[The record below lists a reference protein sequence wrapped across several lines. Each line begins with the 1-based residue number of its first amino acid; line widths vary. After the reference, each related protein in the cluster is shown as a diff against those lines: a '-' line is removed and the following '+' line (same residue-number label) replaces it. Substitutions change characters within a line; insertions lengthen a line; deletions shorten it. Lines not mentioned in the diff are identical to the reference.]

1 MFHGAGLEFLDTEHL
16 FFEGLP
22 GRRKLGP
29 QSLHFLTKDH
39 SITQSFYKGPGLITQ
54 LNRFSFLQLIYPVA
68 EQCNVFKNY
77 NLLCY
82 YSCPDFSPF
91 APSTQHPSLPQA
103 ITPDCSCP
111 WVMCI
116 NSLSTQFPI
125 LYSTSQW
132 LFCNCPFLLLSHL
145 TSSPIVSH
153 HPPIWQPPNCCPYP

>member
-82 YSCPDFSPF
+82 YICPDFSPF
-91 APSTQHPSLPQA
+91 APSTQHPQSLRQSPPPLFMSMGHVYKFSGCSISYAVLYIPMA
-103 ITPDCSCP
+103 IPVSYTPSDAADDIGQ
-111 WVMCI
+111 V
-116 NSLSTQFPI
+116 
-125 LYSTSQW
+125 
-132 LFCNCPFLLLSHL
+132 
-145 TSSPIVSH
+145 
-153 HPPIWQPPNCCPYP
+153 